1 MAKMKAALMTKVQWK
16 RLAGLRERLRIRD
29 EQQAKA
35 LEECCAIPWTHGDDE
50 LRAYAERDRR
60 HLIGAEYAS
69 KFLRIPLPALLRAT
83 AGQPFALDFGRSWN
97 GKRLRFFRSVELQRF
112 AARQARGASTGGTRL
127 ALVQAA

>member
-1 MAKMKAALMTKVQWK
+1 MAITKARVALMTEAQWK

-35 LEECCAIPWTHGDDE
+35 LEECCAIPWTHGDRE
-50 LRAYAERDRR
+50 LLAYTERDRR

-83 AGQPFALDFGRSWN
+83 AGQPFALAILQLPSTFQDQDRISALDGTQAMGNNNGR
-97 GKRLRFFRSVELQRF
+97 
-112 AARQARGASTGGTRL
+112 ASL
-127 ALVQAA
+127 E